1 MSQAAYAAPPVVDS
15 IQQRALLIG
24 VFSLLLCVLG
34 AFFSP
39 EQFFRSYLMGY
50 LFFIGVALGS
60 LAIVMLQHLSG
71 GAWGIVIRRLLESAT
86 RTLPLLALLFVPLI
100 LGMRH
105 LYLWTDSEVVRQSE
119 VLQHKQPYLNVPF
132 FLARAVL
139 YFAVWLVLAYFLN
152 KWSLE
157 QDRKANPV
165 IARRLQVIS
174 GPGLVLYGL
183 TVTFASIDW
192 VMSIEPQWFSTIYG
206 LLFIG
211 GQGLSAMSFIIA
223 MAILLAKREP
233 MSSIF
238 VPSHFQD
245 LGKLLLMFTMLWAY
259 FSFSQ
264 LLIIWAGNLPQE
276 IPWYLRRWQGGWQ
289 WVGILLIVFHFAL
302 PFVLLLSRDLKRN
315 TNALAVVAALLILM
329 RFIDLFWL
337 TVPEFY
343 AGRFH
348 IHWMDFAA
356 PAGVGGVWLAF
367 FAWQLKTRPLLP
379 LNDPELEDALA
390 SHHGVGSSEFRT
402 KNSRPDRG
410 R

>member
-1 MSQAAYAAPPVVDS
+1 MMEAAYAAPPIVCR

-24 VFSLLLCVLG
+24 IISLLLCVLG

-39 EQFFRSYLMGY
+39 EQQFFRSYLIGY

-60 LAIVMLQHLSG
+60 LAIVMLQYLSG

-100 LGMRH
+100 LGMPH
-105 LYLWTDSEVVRQSE
+105 LYVWTHPEVVRQSE
-119 VLQHKQPYLNVPF
+119 VLQHKQPYLNIPF
-132 FLARAVL
+132 FLIRAVF

-152 KWSLE
+152 KWSRE
-157 QDRKANPV
+157 QDQKANPV

-233 MSSIF
+233 MSGVF

-264 LLIIWAGNLPQE
+264 LLIIWAGNLPEE

-289 WVGILLIVFHFAL
+289 WVGVLLIVFHFAL

-315 TNALAVVAALLILM
+315 LNMLAAVAGLLILM

-356 PAGVGGVWLAF
+356 PVGVGGIWVAF
-367 FAWQLKTRPLLP
+367 FAWQLRTRPLLP
-379 LNDPELEDALA
+379 LNDPELEHMLE
-390 SHHGVGSSEFRT
+390 HRGHG
-402 KNSRPDRG
+402 
-410 R
+410 

>member
-1 MSQAAYAAPPVVDS
+1 MIEAAYAAPPIVCR

-24 VFSLLLCVLG
+24 IISLLLCVLG

-39 EQFFRSYLMGY
+39 EQQFFRSYLIGY

-60 LAIVMLQHLSG
+60 LAIVMLQYLSG

-100 LGMRH
+100 LGMPH
-105 LYLWTDSEVVRQSE
+105 LYVWTHPEVVRQSE
-119 VLQHKQPYLNVPF
+119 VLQHKQPYLNIPF
-132 FLARAVL
+132 FLIRAVF

-152 KWSLE
+152 KWSRE
-157 QDRKANPV
+157 QDQKANPV

-233 MSSIF
+233 MSGVF

-264 LLIIWAGNLPQE
+264 LLIIWAGNLPEE

-289 WVGILLIVFHFAL
+289 WVGVLLIVFHFAL

-315 TNALAVVAALLILM
+315 LNMLAAVAGLLILM

-356 PAGVGGVWLAF
+356 PVGVGGIWVAF
-367 FAWQLKTRPLLP
+367 FAWQLRTRPLLP
-379 LNDPELEDALA
+379 LNDPELEHMLE
-390 SHHGVGSSEFRT
+390 HRGHG
-402 KNSRPDRG
+402 
-410 R
+410 